1 MELLSEVEIIFLIW
15 VTLCNLPF
23 ISHIFQI
30 QKIKKKKKKW
40 NHVAR
45 KLYLTRIK
53 SRIKMALMDIPPVKY
68 VRILRVQLR
77 RERWVKLKAIYD
89 LYIKKKRRP

>member
-1 MELLSEVEIIFLIW
+1 
-15 VTLCNLPF
+15 
-23 ISHIFQI
+23 
-30 QKIKKKKKKW
+30 
-40 NHVAR
+40 
-45 KLYLTRIK
+45 
-53 SRIKMALMDIPPVKY
+53 MDIPPVKY